1 MIIRTYNQCKKI
13 VNKKNIY
20 VATDDNRI
28 QNICQKNDINVVM
41 TSKKCLTGTD
51 RVAEVAKKIKVNT
64 YINVQGDEPTLNP
77 NDLKKLIKFS
87 QKDPKNII
95 NGYCRINKNS
105 LYNNFNIPKLVFKR
119 NGDLMYMSRAA
130 IPASKNKKFKVGFRQ
145 VCMYAFPYKALQ
157 SFNNQKKK
165 TIFEDIEDIEIL
177 RFIEM
182 GYSVKMLKM
191 SDKSISVDTKA
202 DLTKLKKIK
211 FR

>member
-1 MIIRTYNQCKKI
+1 MW
-13 VNKKNIY
+13 
-20 VATDDNRI
+20 
-28 QNICQKNDINVVM
+28 
-41 TSKKCLTGTD
+41 
-51 RVAEVAKKIKVNT
+51 
-64 YINVQGDEPTLNP
+64 
-77 NDLKKLIKFS
+77 
-87 QKDPKNII
+87 
-95 NGYCRINKNS
+95 
-105 LYNNFNIPKLVFKR
+105 
-119 NGDLMYMSRAA
+119 
-130 IPASKNKKFKVGFRQ
+130 
-145 VCMYAFPYKALQ
+145 CMYAFPYKALQ